1 MSARV
6 NFAKLMCITNY
17 VYWLRAV
24 KTSAEPI
31 TACVSKEAAYATE
44 AVRGIKHTCGS
55 VYQHSGAIRH
65 RLPVNSAKT
74 HTFLHAW
81 THTHTR
87 GWWEDSVPGS
97 RQAVPLFF
105 CSMASCFSR
114 VSLSSLSLNSS
125 IFSSV
130 FSSCTCFSWARALS
144 IATLSRPCARTHT
157 HTHMS
162 TYTHRDVQ
170 KKGRAGSGERESD
183 VGYLRASRWSDSKP
197 HWKCVTAALCA
208 AAHSSE
214 AEHRAKSWLLRH
226 DSFQAY
232 YHLCG
237 AFYLWRCLY
246 LLAAP
251 QLPQD
256 LETWTWI

>member
-1 MSARV
+1 MRKCVRTFRCYQATSAREFYK
-6 NFAKLMCITNY
+6 NTHI
-17 VYWLRAV
+17 
-24 KTSAEPI
+24 SACP
-31 TACVSKEAAYATE
+31 
-44 AVRGIKHTCGS
+44 
-55 VYQHSGAIRH
+55 
-65 RLPVNSAKT
+65 N
-74 HTFLHAW
+74 
-81 THTHTR
+81 THTHR
-87 GWWEDSVPGS
+87 ADG
-97 RQAVPLFF
+97 RIQCQAVVRQYL
-105 CSMASCFSR
+105 CSSAPWRAASPESPWAP
-114 VSLSSLSLNSS
+114 SLWTAPSSALSSPAAPASPEPARCQSPL
-125 IFSSV
+125 
-130 FSSCTCFSWARALS
+130 WAGPAH
-144 IATLSRPCARTHT
+144 THT
-157 HTHMS
+157 HTHIWV
-162 TYTHRDVQ
+162 YTHRDVQ

-251 QLPQD
+251 KLPQD

>member
-81 THTHTR
+81 THTHTHTHTR

-157 HTHMS
+157 HTH
-162 TYTHRDVQ
+162 THEYIHTQRCTEE
-170 KKGRAGSGERESD
+170 GESGERGKREWCGLFKSFKMKWQQTTLK
-183 VGYLRASRWSDSKP
+183 VCHGSS
-197 HWKCVTAALCA
+197 LC
-208 AAHSSE
+208 S
-214 AEHRAKSWLLRH
+214 
-226 DSFQAY
+226 
-232 YHLCG
+232 C
-237 AFYLWRCLY
+237 
-246 LLAAP
+246 P
-251 QLPQD
+251 Q
-256 LETWTWI
+256 